1 MSGAAPA
8 STTAATTTA
17 AEPATVRRTR
27 LQAVVGNNTFWIFV
41 IDALLIV
48 LFTVVS
54 INHTF
59 VSNDNLK
66 NLMLDSGEGLLLGI
80 AIAFLLGSG
89 EFDISLGA
97 NLILTSVVAGKVA
110 VALAPAGLA
119 AVIAAAIV
127 TALVCGMVI
136 GLVNGLIVTRL
147 RVNSLIATLAML
159 GVVTGIAYIIS
170 GGTDVTGI
178 PAQLQDDFGIASI
191 GVIPLPFLVAIV
203 AWVIAVF
210 ALRYTSF
217 GLHLLAMGSARAA
230 AERAGLNVR
239 RKIVTLF
246 VVGGALAGVAGFI
259 DITRFGATNIAGH
272 TNDSLSAITAAVIGG
287 TLLEGGVVSMVGLLG
302 GVILAVILAN
312 GLVVINVSSYYQLIA
327 VGVILVIAVS
337 IDQVRKSEKRP
348 RLSAR

>member
-1 MSGAAPA
+1 MTEAVSAPAAPPGA
-8 STTAATTTA
+8 IQRS
-17 AEPATVRRTR
+17 R
-27 LQAVVGNNTFWIFV
+27 LRSLVGNNTFWIFLV
-41 IDALLIV
+41 DLLLIV
-48 LFTVVS
+48 LFTIVS

-59 VSNDNLK
+59 VSSDNLK

-97 NLILTSVVAGKVA
+97 NLILASVVAGKLA
-110 VALAPAGLA
+110 VAAAPDGLVVVIVVSVVA
-119 AVIAAAIV
+119 AV
-127 TALVCGMVI
+127 VCGMVI

-159 GVVTGIAYIIS
+159 GVVTGVAYIVS
-170 GGTDVTGI
+170 GGTDVTGV
-178 PAQLQDDFGIASI
+178 PSQLQDGFGIASV
-191 GVIPLPFLVAIV
+191 GGIPLPFLVAIV
-203 AWVIAVF
+203 AWLIAVL
-210 ALRYTSF
+210 ALRYTTF

-230 AERAGLNVR
+230 AERAGLDVR

-246 VVGGALAGVAGFI
+246 IVGGALAGLAGFI

-272 TNDSLSAITAAVIGG
+272 TQDSLSAITAAVIGG

-312 GLVVINVSSYYQLIA
+312 GLVVINVSSYYQLIV

-337 IDQVRKSEKRP
+337 IDQLRKSEKGF
-348 RLSAR
+348 RLFAR